1 MRLLDGKVPYMMAIG
16 NHDYDQNNPAGRTA
30 STKNFNSFF
39 GPARYAG
46 AAWYKGS
53 FPAGSNENF
62 YGVVTVNGRNY
73 LIIVL
78 EFAARDSALAWA
90 DGILKANQDKDAIIV
105 THMFTYMDNTRISG
119 CDLNSAGSFGVGQDN
134 NGEDMWW
141 KLVRKYPNIHLVLS
155 GHVVQGDG
163 TGRRMDLGL
172 NGNLV
177 NQILSDYQSDPLG
190 GGGYLR
196 IMRISPS
203 LNRVSV
209 TSYSPYLD
217 SFMTDDHNQFTVPYH
232 NPGVSTAAG
241 TISGKA
247 KSAIDC
253 SAAAGVTVA
262 YSGGSAVTDA
272 NGNFTIPASA
282 RKSLA
287 ITAGKPGWLSD
298 ARTGTSTHECR
309 GGAKPDQDIYFHCG
323 PDQRTRAEQRWSA
336 GRGRHFDVYRRQ
348 AALEQ
353 NRHRRWRR
361 SIQLK
366 LDFRWKLY
374 GHGGSSGLCQR
385 EHQRDREYGSDY
397 CVECDTPVRLDAF
410 RSHQNSSR
418 QTVICFCGERL

>member
-1 MRLLDGKVPYMMAIG
+1 MRKKGCISKVSCLNPTQVKCLIASILNLDTLRGMFQKFSRLVALCVLSMAGWLNAQTPTPTPSPTPADEFTIVALPDTQFYSSLNPQIFAAQTQWIANHVQDQNIQLVVGLGDIVDGGGDVTQWQNADAAVRLLSGKVPYMMAIG

-105 THMFTYMDNTRISG
+105 THMFTYSDNTRISQ
-119 CDLNSAGSFGVGQDN
+119 CDANSAASFGVGRDN

-163 TGRRMDLGL
+163 TGRRADLGL

-177 NQILSDYQSDPLG
+177 NQILADYQSFPLG

-196 IMRISPS
+196 IMKISPS

-209 TSYSPYLD
+209 TTYSPYLD
-217 SFMTDDHNQFTVPYH
+217 TYKTDPNNQFTVPYR
-232 NPGVSTAAG
+232 STGATSTG
-241 TISGKA
+241 TISGVV
-247 KSAIDC
+247 KSAMDC
-253 SAAAGVTVA
+253 SRMANFTVTAGGQTA
-262 YSGGSAVTDA
+262 TTDA
-272 NGNFTIPASA
+272 NGAFTVPAPA
-282 RKSLA
+282 LA
-287 ITAGKPGWLSD
+287 SYNLKVAH
-298 ARTGTSTHECR
+298 TG
-309 GGAKPDQDIYFHCG
+309 
-323 PDQRTRAEQRWSA
+323 
-336 GRGRHFDVYRRQ
+336 
-348 AALEQ
+348 
-353 NRHRRWRR
+353 
-361 SIQLK
+361 
-366 LDFRWKLY
+366 
-374 GHGGSSGLCQR
+374 
-385 EHQRDREYGSDY
+385 
-397 CVECDTPVRLDAF
+397 
-410 RSHQNSSR
+410 
-418 QTVICFCGERL
+418 